1 MRLDSQISVI
11 IPVYNRSSFIKRAID
26 SVLKQ
31 SLKNFELIVVD
42 DGSSDDTP
50 KILKRYKDSIKIITI
65 KNSGVSTARNVGI
78 KASSYEWI
86 CFLDSDDIWHEDKLK
101 MQLNF
106 HKLHPKILFSH
117 TNEKWIRDNKEIK
130 QKAIHKKPSGWCF
143 EENLL
148 FCKIAPSTAMV
159 HKSLFEKVGLF
170 DESLEVCEDYDL
182 WLRILREYEVGLVE
196 DVLTTKYAGHDDQLS
211 TKHHSMDKFKIE
223 ALLKHSDLDIVKK
236 EIHKKCNILINGAK
250 KRGNLEV
257 EKFYTSLLA

>member
-1 MRLDSQISVI
+1 
-11 IPVYNRSSFIKRAID
+11 
-26 SVLKQ
+26 
-31 SLKNFELIVVD
+31 VD
-42 DGSSDDTP
+42 DGSNDDTP

-78 KASSYEWI
+78 KASLNEWI
-86 CFLDSDDIWHEDKLK
+86 CFLDSDDVWHEDKLK
-101 MQLNF
+101 KQLDF

-143 EENLL
+143 KENLP

-211 TKHHSMDKFKIE
+211 TKHHSMDRFRIK
-223 ALLKHSDLDIVKK
+223 ALLKHSHLTEVKL
-236 EIHKKCNILINGAK
+236 EIEKKCNILINGAK

-257 EKFYTSLLA
+257 EKFYTSLLVDKN